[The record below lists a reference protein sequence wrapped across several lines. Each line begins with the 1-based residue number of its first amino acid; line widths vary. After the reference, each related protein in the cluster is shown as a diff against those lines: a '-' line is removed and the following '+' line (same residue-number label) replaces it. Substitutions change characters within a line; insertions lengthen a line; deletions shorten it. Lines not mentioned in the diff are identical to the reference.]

1 MDKKLTPKKKLI
13 VIAACAAALLLFLY
27 LSTYLTGGG
36 QADPQ
41 QNALAEELAEALSQM
56 KGAGE
61 VRVVIH
67 YSEAAQEDEPEEVS
81 VFGTSETAE
90 PIKEVRGVLIVAEGA
105 EDIRVRTEM
114 VNAVT
119 ALLDI
124 SVKQVEIL
132 Y

>member
-1 MDKKLTPKKKLI
+1 MDKKLTPKKKMM

-27 LSTYLTGGG
+27 LSTYLTGSG
-36 QADPQ
+36 QTEEP
-41 QNALAEELAEALSQM
+41 ALAEELSAALSQM

-67 YSEAAQEDEPEEVS
+67 YAEAVQETAAEEVS
-81 VFGTSETAE
+81 MFGGSEQAE
-90 PIKEVRGVLIVAEGA
+90 PMREVRGVLIVAEGA

-119 ALLDI
+119 ALLNI
-124 SVKQVEIL
+124 SAKQVEIL